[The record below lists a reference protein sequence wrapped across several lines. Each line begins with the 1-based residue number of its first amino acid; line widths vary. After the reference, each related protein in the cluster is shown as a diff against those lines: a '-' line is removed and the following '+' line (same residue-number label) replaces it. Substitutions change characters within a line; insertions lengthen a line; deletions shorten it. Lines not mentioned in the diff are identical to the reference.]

1 MTKRTSGIYKLSLG
15 KYIYIGQSINIE
27 SRIKQHKKELKGN
40 YHSNKKMQNVF
51 NKYKT
56 FEYKILFKVEKELL
70 TILEQICMNYYP
82 KELLLNIA
90 AAEQLIRTEE
100 WKQSISKAHK
110 TSLKAK
116 AARQIIHEK
125 RKGSKLNK
133 EHYENVCAANAKR
146 KGIGHTEATKLKMST
161 TRQNNLALLKQ
172 ASRLGLSQSGKNN
185 WQYQTQEYIY
195 INEKLNDVFEGTKWE
210 LRKYLNK
217 PAQYAANLQKLHTL
231 KQKSFFGYKLI
242 ACKLPYQGI
251 DK

>member
-1 MTKRTSGIYKLSLG
+1 MTVRTSGIYKLILG

-27 SRIKQHKKELKGN
+27 SRIKQHRKQLKGN
-40 YHSNKKMQNVF
+40 YHRNKKMQNVF

-56 FEYKILFKVEKELL
+56 FEYKVLFKVEEEFL
-70 TILEQICMNYYP
+70 TILEQVCMNYYP

-90 AAEQLIRTEE
+90 AAERLIRTEE

-133 EHYENVCAANAKR
+133 EHYENVCIANAKR
-146 KGIGHTEATKLKMST
+146 KGIGHTEATRLKMSI
-161 TRQNNLALLKQ
+161 TRQNDPAHLERTRQ
-172 ASRLGLSQSGKNN
+172 LGLKYSGKKNSN
-185 WQYQTQEYIY
+185 YQTQEYIY
-195 INEKLNDVFEGTKWE
+195 VNDKLNDLFEGTKWE
-210 LRKYLNK
+210 LRQYLNK
-217 PAQYAANLQKLHTL
+217 PYQYAANLQKLHTL